1 MLKRTLTPF
10 ALLLIT
16 GFLGCGS
23 SAATGAGGA
32 ATEASVATSAS
43 TSGTS
48 VSGGTT
54 TAVTSSQASTGAG
67 GASGA
72 PTAAQL
78 LALTTQ
84 CNQLSNGFYKS
95 DSGAS
100 PADIPVCGLVGAV
113 FWKADMDVD
122 CDGKSSPQCNLQTD
136 PAYQNQTAAND
147 SNGNP
152 LDAAALPYVVIPG
165 ASGIFKYSTQGLH
178 MGSVVAVIYNDKV
191 VYGVIGDSG
200 PTTIIGEASYAMAA
214 ALGINP
220 DPSVGGVD
228 SGVTYIAFTGASAVS
243 SPIEDAAHTT
253 SLGETLAKAIIASGG
268 K

>member
-1 MLKRTLTPF
+1 MLNRTLTPTVW
-10 ALLLIT
+10 LLIT

-32 ATEASVATSAS
+32 GTEASVAASAS
-43 TSGTS
+43 TSGAS

-54 TAVTSSQASTGAG
+54 TASSSQASTGAG
-67 GASGA
+67 GASGV

-84 CNQLSNGFYKS
+84 CNQLSNGFYKT
-95 DSGAS
+95 DSGSS
-100 PADIPVCGLVGAV
+100 PADIPICGLVGAV

-152 LDAAALPYVVIPG
+152 LDAATLPYVVIPG
-165 ASGIFKYSTQGLH
+165 SSSIFKYSTHGLH
-178 MGSVVAVIYNDKV
+178 MGSVVAVIYGNKV

-228 SGVTYIAFTGASAVS
+228 NGVTYMAFTGAGAVS

-253 SLGETLAKAIIASGG
+253 TLGETLAKAIVASGG